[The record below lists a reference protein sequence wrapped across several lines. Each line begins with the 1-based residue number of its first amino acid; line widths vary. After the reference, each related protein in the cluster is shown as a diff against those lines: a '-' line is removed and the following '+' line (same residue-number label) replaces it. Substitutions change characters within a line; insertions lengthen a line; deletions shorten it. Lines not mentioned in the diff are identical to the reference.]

1 MQTTKIRIKNLFG
14 LTDLSL
20 DGSSVE
26 ITGAK
31 GTGCAEHCE
40 VVYE

>member
-20 DGSSVE
+20 DGSSVR
-26 ITGAK
+26 T
-31 GTGCAEHCE
+31 TDDDVLE
-40 VVYE
+40 VAVL